1 MVSMRRSLAALALA
15 VVLPM
20 PALMGGKVHADVVV
34 KPGETLS
41 EIADRH
47 GVSLT
52 RLMQANGIANPD
64 LVVAGTR
71 LVLPGSSASSGNRG
85 SSGRSG
91 GTVTVQPGDTL
102 SDIAARHGMSVNQL
116 MQING
121 ITNPDL
127 VVAGTRLVVNG
138 GSGGTGRRTAAAPAP
153 SLPTAPYT
161 VKSGETLS
169 EIADRFGTT
178 TDRLIQLNRISNPN
192 LVVAGTRLA
201 VPGRP
206 AAAPRSSGSASSA
219 KPQKHVVQEGESL
232 SAIADRYGMS
242 VDRLI
247 AINAISDPDLV
258 WAGSHLKL
266 QAPPAPK
273 PAPRPTAQAKP
284 KPAAKPAAAKT
295 ASPKQPASQ
304 PQLAA
309 RPATTATA
317 TTATAATPTPKPQ
330 PQAQAQP
337 KPQPQPQ
344 PQVQAQPVAQAQA
357 MVQPV
362 AQAQP
367 APRPQQA
374 AQAAATRSPVARNAT
389 ATVASATVASAS
401 AAPATAAATAGS
413 TAAGSAAPGT
423 ARPSIA
429 MATTAAATAA
439 ATPTTRSTAAATE
452 PAVRSVASATGQ
464 PSTTLWAAQT
474 TTRSQ
479 ASRSITSTSTPTV
492 APATTTSTTT
502 STTGATATAATT
514 AAAAT
519 ASAQATPAT
528 RAATTRPTTAA
539 PKTSS
544 KTATR
549 PGGAEWRSYGPLQV
563 DWSNWQPMGG
573 SYVAPTLNGD
583 GQALYLAVNC
593 GARKLNATSQSGQW
607 KSWDSPQTDFEQQ
620 LIADLCKAKGS

>member
-1 MVSMRRSLAALALA
+1 

-71 LVLPGSSASSGNRG
+71 LVLPGSGASSGNRG

-102 SDIAARHGMSVNQL
+102 SDIAARHGMSVNRL

-127 VVAGTRLVVNG
+127 VVAGTRLVVNGGNG

-206 AAAPRSSGSASSA
+206 AAAPRSSGSASGA

-273 PAPRPTAQAKP
+273 SAPKPAPRPTAQANKP

-317 TTATAATPTPKPQ
+317 ATPTPKPQ
-330 PQAQAQP
+330 PQPQVQP

-357 MVQPV
+357 VAPAQAVVQPV

-374 AQAAATRSPVARNAT
+374 AQAAATPSPVARNAT
-389 ATVASATVASAS
+389 ATVAGATVASAS
-401 AAPATAAATAGS
+401 AAPATAATATA
-413 TAAGSAAPGT
+413 SAAPGS
-423 ARPSIA
+423 ARPSMA
-429 MATTAAATAA
+429 MATTAAAA
-439 ATPTTRSTAAATE
+439 ATATTRSTAAATE
-452 PAVRSVASATGQ
+452 PAVRSVTSATGQ
-464 PSTTLWAAQT
+464 PSTTLLAAQT

-492 APATTTSTTT
+492 ATATTTSTTT

-539 PKTSS
+539 AKTSS
-544 KTATR
+544 KTAAR